1 MSIRKGQSAAGIV
14 GLCGAVLAMLLS
26 VKFVT
31 AAEIGDGTLVF
42 SSQGVGVEGQ
52 PVGALSPSQQIDFDA
67 GSGNTE
73 ALAVDLGKD
82 AVSAKVFVTELIGGE
97 GGGEHG
103 FWQAFDAVGQ
113 LVSSGLID
121 GTTLPD
127 YNNFSGTLTI
137 SGIGEFRYLVFT
149 ALDFTNPVPGGD
161 SSDYYVHRIAVDY
174 DGNGI
179 FESTFTGTDPAGWPD
194 LYGFNFGT
202 PFVDEGGS
210 FVGASPAPIVVND
223 QECSTGQGTN
233 NQSCKIEFTQELTT
247 TIAGEDVEGI
257 IKVAGISTVVDF
269 REGCGFSVPDPK
281 RKLPGATKPIEEIGG
296 ALDLGF
302 TLEIVGAPDVF
313 GDNEPDDDVTGP
325 IVPPHLCGI
334 PPTDGADYGEFVLVN
349 LDSDIVISRSVI
361 ENVVNNDPHLDTGYE
376 CTTGAEVLKLNAADR
391 DERRSRLPVFGWL
404 PKTSNPEIPVL
415 DAYRELIPV
424 LEDVTTGCGST
435 RSGASRLSFLVYDL
449 HHAPAADYR
458 SIIRD
463 EILQLQVTVN
473 ETPVCVDSSQAENLK
488 SRVRLTLD
496 GYDKNRLSYAKK
508 ELGGL
513 LSLVQSK
520 RLDREFAKCAFD
532 LDSWTVTPVN
542 PADQNLVPRNFRG
555 DLIVQIRHIQYMMD
569 RMLGVTSP

>member
-26 VKFVT
+26 AKFVT
-31 AAEIGDGTLVF
+31 AAEIGDGTVTF
-42 SSQGVGVEGQ
+42 TDVGVGV
-52 PVGALSPSQQIDFDA
+52 A
-67 GSGNTE
+67 GYQSGPQSASNEIGFYPGDGGEAE

-82 AVSAKVFVTELIGGE
+82 AVSAQIVLSFLFQAEGE
-97 GGGEHG
+97 RAY
-103 FWQAFDAVGQ
+103 WQAFNSTGAEVG
-113 LVSSGLID
+113 
-121 GTTLPD
+121 
-127 YNNFSGTLTI
+127 SGTVSGYANGTGTFAI
-137 SGIGEFRYLVFT
+137 GGIGPFRYLVFS
-149 ALDFTNPVPGGD
+149 ALPKASNPDSADNSEFYVQSITVVFADSTQATLGG
-161 SSDYYVHRIAVDY
+161 VNA
-174 DGNGI
+174 GA
-179 FESTFTGTDPAGWPD
+179 AGWAD
-194 LYGFNFGT
+194 AGLYAFNFGT